1 MVIELLERG
10 CSIEEI
16 VLKTG
21 LEHSYVDSVVCEYL
35 AKELSEVSGDW

>member
-10 CSIEEI
+10 CSIDEI

-21 LEHSYVDSVVCEYL
+21 LEYSYVDHMVCEYL
-35 AKELSEVSGDW
+35 AKELSDISGDW

>member
-10 CSIEEI
+10 CSVEEI

-21 LEHSYVDSVVCEYL
+21 LEYSYVDAEVIEYL
-35 AKELSEVSGDW
+35 AKELSEISGDW